1 MTVFDWAPRSRTDSD
16 RCSIKPIR
24 CRDYVL
30 RWMACALVVLLLI
43 WQAYTPFLH
52 WMAAVLIV
60 DDPLRPAS
68 AIVVLAGGPP
78 FRALE
83 AAELYHAGWAP
94 HVVATGAVT
103 WDRDVL
109 VGAGVPPSAIVLT
122 ARTPRDT
129 LDELQTVSRLVSAH
143 SEPVILVTSKVH
155 TRRTRLIWRYVTG
168 QAASGIVRS
177 ARRDPFDPRQWW
189 RERRVA
195 DDVGYEEPS
204 LLNYFFGVS
213 LSPPHALKSGQLQHL
228 SPGPSLP

>member
-16 RCSIKPIR
+16 RWSIKPIR
-24 CRDYVL
+24 RRDYVL
-30 RWMACALVVLLLI
+30 RWMACALIVLLLI

-109 VGAGVPPSAIVLT
+109 LAAGVPASAIVLT
-122 ARTPRDT
+122 DGTPRAT
-129 LDELQTVSRLVSAH
+129 LEELQTVSRLVSAH
-143 SEPVILVTSKVH
+143 NEPVILVTSKAH
-155 TRRTRLIWRYVTG
+155 TRRTGLIWRHVTG

-177 ARRDPFDPRQWW
+177 ARGDPFDPSHWW
-189 RERRVA
+189 HERRLV
-195 DDVGYEEPS
+195 DDVVHEYLS
-204 LLNYFFGVS
+204 LLNYCFGF
-213 LSPPHALKSGQLQHL
+213 PYRPAT
-228 SPGPSLP
+228 P

>member
-24 CRDYVL
+24 RRDYVL
-30 RWMACALVVLLLI
+30 QWMACALVVLLLI

-52 WMAAVLIV
+52 WMATVLIV
-60 DDPLRPAS
+60 DDPLRQAS
-68 AIVVLAGGPP
+68 AIVILAGGPP

-109 VGAGVPPSAIVLT
+109 LAAGVPASAIVLT
-122 ARTPRDT
+122 DGTPRAT
-129 LDELQTVSRLVSAH
+129 LEELQTVSQLVSAH
-143 SEPVILVTSKVH
+143 NEPVILVTSKAH
-155 TRRTRLIWRYVTG
+155 TRRTRLIWRHVTG

-177 ARRDPFDPRQWW
+177 ARGDPFDPRLWW
-189 RERRVA
+189 RERRLA
-195 DDVGYEEPS
+195 DDVVHEYLS
-204 LLNYFFGVS
+204 LLNYCLGF
-213 LSPPHALKSGQLQHL
+213 PYRQATP
-228 SPGPSLP
+228 

>member
-1 MTVFDWAPRSRTDSD
+1 
-16 RCSIKPIR
+16 
-24 CRDYVL
+24 
-30 RWMACALVVLLLI
+30 MACALVVLLLI
-43 WQAYTPFLH
+43 WQAYAPFLQ
-52 WMAAVLIV
+52 WIAAVLIV
-60 DDPLRPAS
+60 DDPLRQAS

-109 VGAGVPPSAIVLT
+109 LGAGVPPSAIVLT
-122 ARTPRDT
+122 DGTPRDT

-143 SEPVILVTSKVH
+143 NEPVILVTSKVH

-177 ARRDPFDPRQWW
+177 ARRDPFDASDWW
-189 RERRVA
+189 GKRRLTG
-195 DDVGYEEPS
+195 DVFHEYLS
-204 LLNYFFGVS
+204 LLNYCLGSPVS
-213 LSPPHALKSGQLQHL
+213 PRNAVSSGHLHLPRHA
-228 SPGPSLP
+228 

>member
-16 RCSIKPIR
+16 RWSIKPIR
-24 CRDYVL
+24 RRDYVL

-109 VGAGVPPSAIVLT
+109 LGAGVPPSAIVLT
-122 ARTPRDT
+122 DGTPRDT

-143 SEPVILVTSKVH
+143 NEPVILVTSKVH
-155 TRRTRLIWRYVTG
+155 TRRTRLIWRYVTS

-177 ARRDPFDPRQWW
+177 ARRDPFDASQWW
-189 RERRVA
+189 RERRLA
-195 DDVGYEEPS
+195 DDVVHEYLS
-204 LLNYFFGVS
+204 LLNYCLGFPVS
-213 LSPPHALKSGQLQHL
+213 PRHAVNSGRLQLVSHA
-228 SPGPSLP
+228 

>member
-1 MTVFDWAPRSRTDSD
+1 
-16 RCSIKPIR
+16 
-24 CRDYVL
+24 
-30 RWMACALVVLLLI
+30 MACALVVLLLI

-68 AIVVLAGGPP
+68 AIVVVAGGPP

-109 VGAGVPPSAIVLT
+109 LAAGVPASAIVLT
-122 ARTPRDT
+122 DGTPRAT
-129 LDELQTVSRLVSAH
+129 LEELQTVSRLVSAH
-143 SEPVILVTSKVH
+143 NEPVILVTSKAH
-155 TRRTRLIWRYVTG
+155 TRRTRLIWRHVTG

-177 ARRDPFDPRQWW
+177 ARGDPFDPSHWW
-189 RERRVA
+189 HERRLV
-195 DDVGYEEPS
+195 DDVVHEYLS
-204 LLNYFFGVS
+204 LLNYCFGF
-213 LSPPHALKSGQLQHL
+213 PYRPAR
-228 SPGPSLP
+228 P